1 MLKVGDSAP
10 DFDLPDAAMEMVSLA
25 DFRGKKSVVLYFYPK
40 DDTPGCTLQAIEFGD
55 LEEQF
60 ERYDSVVFGISRDD
74 CISHAAFRDKHG
86 LSVQLLADEESEV
99 CRSYDVLQERV
110 KDGVKKMCLVRS
122 TVLID
127 RKGVVRHIMRDV
139 VPKGHA
145 LEVLKLVKEMNR

>member
-25 DFRGKKSVVLYFYPK
+25 DYCGKKSVVLYFYPK

-145 LEVLKLVKEMNR
+145 LEILKLVKEMNR

>member
-10 DFDLPDAAMEMVSLA
+10 DFDLPDAAMEMVSLV

-74 CISHAAFRDKHG
+74 CLSHAAFRDKHG

-145 LEVLKLVKEMNR
+145 LAVLKLVKEMNR

>member
-10 DFDLPDAAMEMVSLA
+10 DFDLPDAAMEMVSLV
-25 DFRGKKSVVLYFYPK
+25 DFRGKKNVVLYFYPK

-74 CISHAAFRDKHG
+74 CLSHAAFRDKHG

-145 LEVLKLVKEMNR
+145 LAVLKLVKEMNR

>member
-10 DFDLPDAAMEMVSLA
+10 DFDLPDAAMEMVSLV